1 MKSPEVNDKFVLPVI
16 LYFAGCF
23 RSMTSS
29 VNGAELAD
37 GHGHAEGLAAPED
50 PCTDPEDDGEFSDC
64 STLILGG
71 EL

>member
-1 MKSPEVNDKFVLPVI
+1 M
-16 LYFAGCF
+16 
-23 RSMTSS
+23 
-29 VNGAELAD
+29 NGAELAD

-50 PCTDPEDDGEFSDC
+50 PCTDPEDDGVFSDC